1 MVEAKEGEVSPLGR
15 RKKAALGVAL
25 KDVTVLKDE
34 LVDLMEAGCYG
45 RSHSQKAQGSR
56 SNSASLELTRRELAS
71 KANREAGNRL
81 WMNPV
86 PLPQTWDLILSA
98 VEDIKELKTRMT

>member
-1 MVEAKEGEVSPLGR
+1 
-15 RKKAALGVAL
+15 
-25 KDVTVLKDE
+25 
-34 LVDLMEAGCYG
+34 MEAGCSG
-45 RSHSQKAQGSR
+45 RSHGQKAQGSR

-81 WMNPV
+81 WMNPSV

-98 VEDIKELKTRMT
+98 VEDIKELKTGE